1 MPLPFSA
8 EQFLAVFAAYNLA
21 VYPAQWLAYALA
33 VLAWVLAWGGGALA
47 GRACALILAAFWLAS
62 GLGYHWHFFAPINPL
77 ARVFGVLFMI
87 QAAGF
92 AIWALWPGRG
102 RGPGF
107 GPRRDGRGWT
117 GSVIIVYALALYP
130 LLGWA
135 LGHPWP
141 NQPLVGLTP
150 CPTTIFTFGLLLL
163 TRRPVPLILLLI
175 PVAWALIGAF
185 AAVSM
190 GMGEDAVLA
199 VAGVAA
205 CALLLPRAPSGP

>member
-1 MPLPFSA
+1 MQLPFSA

-47 GRACALILAAFWLAS
+47 GRACALILAAFWLTS
-62 GLGYHWHFFAPINPL
+62 GLVYHWHFFAPINPL
-77 ARVFGVLFMI
+77 ARVFAVLFMI
-87 QAAGF
+87 QAAGL

-117 GSVIIVYALALYP
+117 GIVIIVYALALYP

-141 NQPLVGLTP
+141 HQPLVGLTP

-175 PVAWALIGAF
+175 PVAWALIGTF
-185 AAVSM
+185 AAV
-190 GMGEDAVLA
+190 GLGIGEDAVMA

-205 CALLLPRAPSGP
+205 CALLLPRSQSRH